1 MVSFALRR
9 PISLLMTVMAP
20 ALVAFLTRATRAA
33 ASPFHGRT
41 TSTKTAVFVACRRA
55 IKF

>member
-20 ALVAFLTRATRAA
+20 ALVGFLTRATRAA

-41 TSTKTAVFVACRRA
+41 TPTKTAVFVACRRV